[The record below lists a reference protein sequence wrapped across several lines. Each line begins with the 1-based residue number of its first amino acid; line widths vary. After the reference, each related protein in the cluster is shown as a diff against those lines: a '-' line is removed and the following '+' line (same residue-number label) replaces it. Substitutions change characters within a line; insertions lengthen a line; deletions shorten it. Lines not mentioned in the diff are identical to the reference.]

1 VDEPLRHFGLV
12 SIVKMKSYVLL
23 PALLL
28 SLGCTGI
35 PLYNS
40 ELQSAA
46 DSALGAALAEVNSV
60 YAASHLY
67 RVTTG
72 SVTKVIP
79 TGLDTV
85 DLLMVFRIKET
96 QCAKTS
102 QDDPQACAFRPGYF
116 VPSFTCSTRVRMMAT
131 SPQVVSLR
139 CGHDGSSS
147 SSSESSE
154 EVSQESEWHKFKSQ
168 TVVAL
173 YCTAHEYPGFVST
186 GVLEKETPVQCPIC
200 KQR

>member
-1 VDEPLRHFGLV
+1 
-12 SIVKMKSYVLL
+12 MKSYVLL

-35 PLYNS
+35 PLHNS

-72 SVTKVIP
+72 SVAKVIP

-102 QDDPQACAFRPGYF
+102 QDDPQACAFRPGFF
-116 VPSFTCSTRVRMMAT
+116 VPSFTCSTRVRMIAR

-154 EVSQESEWHKFKSQ
+154 EVFLRRRQQFNAPFANRVPAAPSAQPGGSRYNQLAEDRPRGDTFSNY
-168 TVVAL
+168 VV
-173 YCTAHEYPGFVST
+173 
-186 GVLEKETPVQCPIC
+186 
-200 KQR
+200 

>member
-1 VDEPLRHFGLV
+1 LTWC
-12 SIVKMKSYVLL
+12 VLMFQ
-23 PALLL
+23 
-28 SLGCTGI
+28 CCI
-35 PLYNS
+35 PLHNS

-72 SVTKVIP
+72 SVAKVIP

-102 QDDPQACAFRPGYF
+102 QDDPQACAFRPGFF
-116 VPSFTCSTRVRMMAT
+116 VPSFTCSTRVRMMAR

-154 EVSQESEWHKFKSQ
+154 EVSQESERHKLKSQ

-173 YCTAHEYPGFVST
+173 YA
-186 GVLEKETPVQCPIC
+186 
-200 KQR
+200 QRMNTQALFPQVFLRRRQ

>member
-1 VDEPLRHFGLV
+1 MEFKRRCTGSVLSIFRQVDEPLRHFGLV
-12 SIVKMKSYVLL
+12 PIVKMKSYVLL

-35 PLYNS
+35 PLHNS

-72 SVTKVIP
+72 SVSKVIP

-102 QDDPQACAFRPGYF
+102 QDNPQACAFRPGFF
-116 VPSFTCSTRVRMMAT
+116 VPSFTCSTRVRMMAR

-139 CGHDGSSS
+139 CGHDGSSSSSSS

-154 EVSQESEWHKFKSQ
+154 EVSQESEWHKLKSQ

-173 YCTAHEYPGFVST
+173 YA
-186 GVLEKETPVQCPIC
+186 
-200 KQR
+200 QRMN

>member
-1 VDEPLRHFGLV
+1 
-12 SIVKMKSYVLL
+12 MKSYVLL

-154 EVSQESEWHKFKSQ
+154 EVFLRRRHQFNAPFANRVPAPAAPSAQPGGSRFNQLAEDRPRGDTFSNY
-168 TVVAL
+168 VV
-173 YCTAHEYPGFVST
+173 
-186 GVLEKETPVQCPIC
+186 
-200 KQR
+200 